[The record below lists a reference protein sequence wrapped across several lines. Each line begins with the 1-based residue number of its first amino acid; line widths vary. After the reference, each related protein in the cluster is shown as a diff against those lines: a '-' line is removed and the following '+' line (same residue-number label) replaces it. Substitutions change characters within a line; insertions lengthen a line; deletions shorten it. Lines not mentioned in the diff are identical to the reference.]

1 MKLLV
6 GLGNPGIMYTDT
18 RHNAGFKVL
27 EKLNEEFDDNWGN
40 EAKANALVSKVNI
53 GEEVILALPQSYM
66 NLSGEVVLDLLR
78 WFKLDKEDL
87 IVVHDELDL
96 PFGTVQIKK
105 NIGPAGH
112 NGIKSIIEKIGQD
125 FIRVRLG
132 IGVEGEKVASE
143 KFVLDDFTAEE
154 IKEFEKVKEEAAEK
168 IKMLLKSGYEE
179 FISKHNS

>member
-1 MKLLV
+1 MKLVV
-6 GLGNPGIMYTDT
+6 GLGNPGKNYENT

-27 EKLNEEFDDNWGN
+27 EKLNEELDDNWGN

-78 WFKLDKEDL
+78 WFKLNKSDL

-125 FIRVRLG
+125 FVRVRVG
-132 IGVEGEKVASE
+132 IGVEGEKVPLE
-143 KFVLDDFTAEE
+143 KFVLEE
-154 IKEFEKVKEEAAEK
+154 FSSEELREFEKVKEEAVEK
-168 IKMLLKSGYEE
+168 IRLLLKYGYEE
-179 FISKHNS
+179 FISKYNS